1 MNFPIIYKIGE
12 ITVDGENRPI
22 FLNDEVKHIILHDLR
37 EMWNHRPDYDPPTW
51 RELFNYT
58 QLCHSDLSPNTI
70 CGATMEQVICSILG
84 KPICQTSIDEITP
97 KTIEPNM
104 EDIVEEYF
112 EQLVC
117 DDSYY
122 QYELNLLEEE
132 EEEDRA
138 REREIIEK
146 ETKPG
151 GVLKILEGIMDT
163 NDQRLDEGTYLELCK
178 LLKDIHVD
186 YEKVEK
192 LEQIQKELDD
202 EKQMRIYAEKRANDN
217 VTNSANE
224 LHRLRRCVKYETE
237 RAKKAEE
244 RVSAAEIGQFIAG
257 QKLKEADEYLKLV
270 VEIHLSAAE
279 KRAQVAEERA
289 QVAEEKLRAVC
300 WLTEEEIIAG

>member
-12 ITVDGENRPI
+12 ITVDGESRPI
-22 FLNDEVKHIILHDLR
+22 FLNHEVKHIILHDLR

-51 RELFNYT
+51 DELFNYT

-84 KPICQTSIDEITP
+84 KPICQNSMDEITP

-122 QYELNLLEEE
+122 EYELNLLEEL

-163 NDQRLDEGTYLELCK
+163 NDQRIDEGTYIELCK

-186 YEKVEK
+186 YENIEK
-192 LEQIQKELDD
+192 HEQVQKELED
-202 EKQMRIYAEKRANDN
+202 EKQMRIFAEKRADDIVRNS
-217 VTNSANE
+217 TNE
-224 LHRLRRCVKYETE
+224 VRRLRNCVKYETE

-244 RVSAAEIGQFIAG
+244 R
-257 QKLKEADEYLKLV
+257 
-270 VEIHLSAAE
+270 
-279 KRAQVAEERA
+279 A
-289 QVAEEKLRAVC
+289 QVAEEKCAIL
-300 WLTEEEIIAG
+300 WTTLTEEEVIAG

>member
-12 ITVDGENRPI
+12 DGEGNPI
-22 FLNDEVKHIILHDLR
+22 FLDDEVKDIIYVALR

-51 RELFNYT
+51 GELFSYT
-58 QLCHSDLSPNTI
+58 QINYGYLSNI
-70 CGATMEQVICSILG
+70 VCGATMEQVICNILG

-97 KTIEPNM
+97 MTIEPNM
-104 EDIVEEYF
+104 EDIVKEYF

-122 QYELNLLEEE
+122 LYSLNRLEELEEE
-132 EEEDRA
+132 LEEEDRA
-138 REREIIEK
+138 RERE
-146 ETKPG
+146 TKPG
-151 GVLKILEGIMDT
+151 AVLKIIEGILQTD
-163 NDQRLDEGTYLELCK
+163 DQTLDEGSYLELCK
-178 LLKDIHVD
+178 LLKEIHVD
-186 YEKVEK
+186 YKKIEKHDQVV
-192 LEQIQKELDD
+192 KELED
-202 EKQMRIYAEKRANDN
+202 EKEMRIYAEKRANDN

>member
-12 ITVDGENRPI
+12 IMVDGESRPI

-84 KPICQTSIDEITP
+84 KPICQNSIDEITP

-104 EDIVEEYF
+104 GDIVEEYF

-122 QYELNLLEEE
+122 QYELNLIEEE

-186 YEKVEK
+186 YENIEK
-192 LEQIQKELDD
+192 HEQAQKELED
-202 EKQMRIYAEKRANDN
+202 EKQMRIFAEKRADDIVRNS
-217 VTNSANE
+217 TNE
-224 LHRLRRCVKYETE
+224 VRRLRNCVKYETE
-237 RAKKAEE
+237 RA
-244 RVSAAEIGQFIAG
+244 
-257 QKLKEADEYLKLV
+257 QK
-270 VEIHLSAAE
+270 
-279 KRAQVAEERA
+279 AEERA
-289 QVAEEKLRAVC
+289 QVAEEKCAIL
-300 WLTEEEIIAG
+300 WTTLTEEEVIAG